1 MLVLVFS
8 ETVLIVGSVF
18 CLTEFTELIDLTIV
32 CWPPVGPQ
40 DIKQK
45 RTNEQTQSACIPSQR
60 CVYHTRPELH
70 LPDV

>member
-40 DIKQK
+40 DIAVHVGVCERMRPS
-45 RTNEQTQSACIPSQR
+45 RTQWSQLQLGADSFTTNR
-60 CVYHTRPELH
+60 
-70 LPDV
+70 

>member
-1 MLVLVFS
+1 MLVLVLS

-18 CLTEFTELIDLTIV
+18 CLTEFTELVDLTIV

-45 RTNEQTQSACIPSQR
+45 RTIL
-60 CVYHTRPELH
+60 V
-70 LPDV
+70 